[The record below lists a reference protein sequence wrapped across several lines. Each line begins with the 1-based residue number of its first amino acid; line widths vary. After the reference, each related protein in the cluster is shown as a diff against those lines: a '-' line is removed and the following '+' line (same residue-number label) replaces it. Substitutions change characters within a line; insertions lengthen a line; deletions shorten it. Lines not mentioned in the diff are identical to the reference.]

1 MKIPL
6 GRVASLLLLI
16 LTLAT
21 GCSQFGHFPVN
32 ALLE

>member
-6 GRVASLLLLI
+6 GRVVSLLLLI

-21 GCSQFGHFPVN
+21 GCSHFGHYR
-32 ALLE
+32 

>member
-21 GCSQFGHFPVN
+21 GCSHFGHYPLNV
-32 ALLE
+32 LLE

>member
-1 MKIPL
+1 MKKPL

-21 GCSQFGHFPVN
+21 GCSHFGYYPVN
-32 ALLE
+32 ALPE